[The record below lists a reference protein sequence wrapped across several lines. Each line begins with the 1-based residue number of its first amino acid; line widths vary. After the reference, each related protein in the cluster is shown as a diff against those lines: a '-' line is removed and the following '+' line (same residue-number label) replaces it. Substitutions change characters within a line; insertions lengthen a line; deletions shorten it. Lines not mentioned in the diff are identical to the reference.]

1 VSVVGDHGAILAK
14 ATASMSMVTRER
26 GELVVQESFP
36 SMAPAT
42 TVPTAVAPAA
52 VARAVAT
59 DSPVTATVR
68 PGDDDVLTVDELVAW
83 LRLSESTVLKLLSE
97 RVIPARKVGHQWR
110 VRRGKVRDWL
120 DGRE

>member
-1 VSVVGDHGAILAK
+1 
-14 ATASMSMVTRER
+14 MVTRER
-26 GELVVQESFP
+26 GERVVQESFP
-36 SMAPAT
+36 SVVPTA
-42 TVPTAVAPAA
+42 TVPTTVAPTT
-52 VARAVAT
+52 VARVVAT
-59 DSPVTATVR
+59 DSSVTDTVR

-120 DGRE
+120 DGGE